1 MKKLMYL
8 AFVTIGLSAATCL
21 ADPYLSSAV
30 IEQNPDNALVTVKY
44 TLAQDAVVTLAVE
57 TNRGD
62 DVWVPIGDVF
72 LTNAV
77 GDVNRLFAAGPDQ
90 RLIMWQPQMTW
101 PNRKIT
107 GGNLRV
113 GVKAWSPKAPPD
125 YMVVSLLEKNVVR
138 YYPSAEAVPDGV
150 QARKYKTDYMV
161 FRKIPAAGVQFWMGP
176 QQSEVDAGFANA
188 NELPRHLVSFTNDY
202 YMAIYECTQRQY
214 LNMRNDVPN
223 PSAFN
228 TGDWEVRP
236 VESKPFTEFRSSS
249 VANWPSKGHGSVNG
263 AVAEFRSRR
272 FAVDDLDLPTEARW
286 EFACRAGCAN
296 SLYDG
301 HELSTKEGECS
312 YLNKLAWYTK
322 NSGGTTHEV
331 GTREPNAWGLYD
343 ILGNVFEACLDQ
355 AGSYSD
361 SPAID
366 PVGPDSSSASIVL
379 RGGSHQQSAWACR
392 TGGRRLYQY
401 GAEKCSYYGYRFT
414 CDAIAH
420 Y

>member
-272 FAVDDLDLPTEARW
+272 V
-286 EFACRAGCAN
+286 
-296 SLYDG
+296 
-301 HELSTKEGECS
+301 
-312 YLNKLAWYTK
+312 
-322 NSGGTTHEV
+322 
-331 GTREPNAWGLYD
+331 
-343 ILGNVFEACLDQ
+343 
-355 AGSYSD
+355 
-361 SPAID
+361 
-366 PVGPDSSSASIVL
+366 SSAVGMGVSHWRASFVSVWRREVL
-379 RGGSHQQSAWACR
+379 LLRLSLHLRRHCALLIGVEVDEVPRYGVGRRIRCR
-392 TGGRRLYQY
+392 DCDGGRTA
-401 GAEKCSYYGYRFT
+401 GA
-414 CDAIAH
+414 
-420 Y
+420 